1 MCDEFSV
8 FEDHM
13 FFEKKYFSP
22 VSVSQKSRD
31 SSSSFS
37 KLCFRRVTGSLPRRR
52 FQSCHVVFLV
62 NTFID
67 YSTWE
72 ISALMYSLSY
82 WKKKTRKKRNGIKI
96 RVTVVEALKKRTFFP
111 KLYFFLYNSVKS
123 VKSAY
128 LSLCKRAKFGLLND
142 FTHFGLTYPFSFSQN
157 SRYFA
162 LFAHLYTNVCSFK
175 KACFCVSSALKQPN
189 TLMEVTVAEDFSFP
203 FTRNVFF
210 SKRCVFER
218 LSFLNRF

>member
-1 MCDEFSV
+1 MNFPFLKTTCSSKKITSHRFRFLKKVGTAPQVFRNFVFVALQVASHADVFSLV
-8 FEDHM
+8 M
-13 FFEKKYFSP
+13 
-22 VSVSQKSRD
+22 
-31 SSSSFS
+31 SFS
-37 KLCFRRVTGSLPRRR
+37 WSIPSSTIALGKSARWCIPLVTG
-52 FQSCHVVFLV
+52 
-62 NTFID
+62 
-67 YSTWE
+67 
-72 ISALMYSLSY
+72 
-82 WKKKTRKKRNGIKI
+82 KKKTKKKRTGIKI

-218 LSFLNRF
+218 LSFLNRFW